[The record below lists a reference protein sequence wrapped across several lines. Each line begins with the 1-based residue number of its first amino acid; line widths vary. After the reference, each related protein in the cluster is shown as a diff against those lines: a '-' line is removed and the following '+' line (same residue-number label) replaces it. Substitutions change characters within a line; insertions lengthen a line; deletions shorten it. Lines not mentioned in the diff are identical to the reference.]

1 MPEIIPAI
9 IAKNLEEVKEKIK
22 LVESCVEGVQLDISD
37 GVFTTMK
44 TWPYFVEA
52 TKGKDEPERLK
63 NIETKL
69 ALEVHLMISQPEKEI
84 DRWIASGA
92 KRILVHFEST
102 ERLPEIIEKVKN
114 AGLETGIVLNLQTPV
129 NVLDGLSLMSDI
141 GVVQLMGISE
151 IGYYG
156 HPFSEQVLPKIFT
169 LRDKCPDVKIA
180 VDGGINKE
188 TALKAAQMGADI
200 LVAGSAIFESGD
212 IRGIIEELKNLLNNI
227 KK

>member
-1 MPEIIPAI
+1 MPEIVPAI
-9 IAKNLEEVKEKIK
+9 IAKNFDELKEKIK
-22 LVESCVEGVQLDISD
+22 LVEPHIEKVQLDISD
-37 GVFTTMK
+37 GIFTTMK
-44 TWPYFVEA
+44 TW
-52 TKGKDEPERLK
+52 DEPEHLK
-63 NIETKL
+63 EIETKL

-84 DRWIASGA
+84 DRWITSGV

-129 NVLDGLSLMSDI
+129 DVLGGLSLMPEIS
-141 GVVQLMGISE
+141 VVQLMGISE

-156 HPFSEQVLPKIFT
+156 HPFSEQVLPKIFA

-180 VDGGINKE
+180 VDGGINEE

-200 LVAGSAIFESGD
+200 LVAGSAIFGSGD
-212 IRGIIEELKNLLNNI
+212 VGKAIEELKESL
-227 KK
+227 K